1 MQLRHWQIT
10 LQELGS
16 SKKQHYFK
24 FLILGIFLT
33 GTSLFAGI
41 FLGNLDAPLSE
52 LFKGLINKDDGI
64 ISTIIWQVRIPRLLS
79 AIISGACLG
88 LGGLLIQTSTKSPLG
103 DPNLFG
109 VGGGAVFLM
118 SFAIAGIV
126 PTGNLSLFLLSCAGA
141 LIIGIVFAF
150 TTSKESLTPIKLA
163 LVGIALGALSLSLS
177 AGVISYGN
185 VFPSEVL
192 AIITGSF
199 SASTWNSVQISS
211 TGFVVSIF
219 SALIL
224 ANSLNVLLLGGNIP
238 KTLSV
243 NPNRM
248 RFMSMVLVGILT
260 ASSVHLGGI
269 VGFVGLVAPHIS
281 RKIIGNN
288 PFKLIL
294 MSSFIGGYFVL
305 TADQLARLLFS
316 PVELPVGLITT
327 FIGAPMMI
335 YIGVKLK

>member
-1 MQLRHWQIT
+1 MQLRHWQTT
-10 LQELGS
+10 LQESNNL
-16 SKKQHYFK
+16 KKKYYFK

-33 GTSLFAGI
+33 STSLFAGL
-41 FLGNLDAPLSE
+41 FLGNLDAPLPE
-52 LFKGLINKDDGI
+52 LFKGLVNKDDGI
-64 ISTIIWQVRIPRLLS
+64 VSTIIWQVRIPRLLS
-79 AIISGACLG
+79 AVISGSALG
-88 LGGLLIQTSTKSPLG
+88 LSGLLIQTSTKSPLG

-109 VGGGAVFLM
+109 IGGGAVFLM
-118 SFAIAGIV
+118 SFAIAGII
-126 PTGNLSLFLLSCAGA
+126 PTSNLSLFLLSCSGA
-141 LIIGIVFAF
+141 LIIGIIFAF

-185 VFPSEVL
+185 VFPSQVL

-199 SASTWNSVQISS
+199 SASTWDSVQIASVA
-211 TGFVVSIF
+211 FIVCLF
-219 SALIL
+219 SALML
-224 ANSLNVLLLGGNIP
+224 SNTLNVLLLGGNIP

-248 RFMSMVLVGILT
+248 RFIAMLLVGILT
-260 ASSVHLGGI
+260 AASVHLGGL
-269 VGFVGLVAPHIS
+269 VGFVGLVAPHIA

-288 PFKLIL
+288 PLQLVL
-294 MSSFIGGYFVL
+294 MSSFIGAYFVL

-316 PVELPVGLITT
+316 PVELPVGLLTT

>member
-1 MQLRHWQIT
+1 M
-10 LQELGS
+10 
-16 SKKQHYFK
+16 
-24 FLILGIFLT
+24 
-33 GTSLFAGI
+33 
-41 FLGNLDAPLSE
+41 
-52 LFKGLINKDDGI
+52 
-64 ISTIIWQVRIPRLLS
+64 WQVRIPRLLS

-118 SFAIAGIV
+118 SFAIAGII
-126 PTGNLSLFLLSCAGA
+126 PTSNFSLFLLSCSGA
-141 LIIGIVFAF
+141 LIVGIIFAF
-150 TTSKESLTPIKLA
+150 TTSRESLTPIKLA

-185 VFPSEVL
+185 VFPSQVL

-199 SASTWNSVQISS
+199 SASTWDAVQISS
-211 TGFVVSIF
+211 TAFIASLFF
-219 SALIL
+219 SCIL
-224 ANSLNVLLLGGNIP
+224 SNNLNILLLGGSIP
-238 KTLSV
+238 RTLSV
-243 NPNRM
+243 NPNKM
-248 RFMSMVLVGILT
+248 RLATMILVGFLT

-269 VGFVGLVAPHIS
+269 LGFVGLVAPHIS

-288 PFKLIL
+288 PLKLVL